1 MPLKP
6 TSDQRL
12 DDMVQEVVRI
22 TDTFCYLHLTAEYL
36 NRCRDLVVVV
46 RTDCPHLLESGR
58 AKSWA
63 AGIVYTIAR
72 VNSLFQS
79 HEGIH
84 MSAKELCREL
94 DVSHSNASAKS
105 SQIMDAVESATTE
118 PGWRPDDLLLT
129 DPLDAI
135 ADFLEGSLE
144 SEEVVSLRPEPR
156 DASHTALAMGSTGQ
170 SAFHV
175 VGGPPTSSGSASA
188 QQESEFSGTWHIA
201 EMSDWDDRHV
211 ETADHAYIRIE
222 PNGMGMFRFGLI
234 AGGIDGKIVEYAD
247 FTRFE
252 FTWEGMDEDHPALG
266 SGWIQKQDYPTFSG
280 EMRMHLSDDSA
291 FLAEKQPPS
300 QWHTSSATEIE
311 PRVTPMSVYQIKVTL
326 RSIRPPIW
334 RRILVPDDTPLNE
347 LHGMLQAVMG
357 WTGVHQHQFE
367 LHGTRD
373 GTPHPEFGFELNP
386 RDEERMRLNQVLVDT
401 GSWIIY
407 EYDFGACWEHVLL
420 LEDVLPWEEEDHYP
434 RCIKGR
440 RASPLEVCGGPE
452 GYGELLQALQDP
464 QHPEHKSL
472 LAWAGGQVDPEV
484 FDLDEINARLD
495 NYLKRTAAEH
505 PWDIR

>member
-1 MPLKP
+1 MPLNP
-6 TSDQRL
+6 TSEQRL
-12 DDMVQEVVRI
+12 DDMAQEVVRI
-22 TDTFCYLHLTAEYL
+22 TDTFCYLHLTGEYL
-36 NRCRDLVVVV
+36 NRCRDLAAVV
-46 RTDCPHLLESGR
+46 RDDYPHLLGSGR

-63 AGIVYTIAR
+63 AAVVYTIAR

-79 HEGIH
+79 RDGIH
-84 MSAKELCREL
+84 MSATDLCREL
-94 DVSHSNASAKS
+94 EVSHGNVRAKS

-118 PGWRPDDLLLT
+118 PAWHLSDLILT
-129 DPLDAI
+129 DQLDAI
-135 ADFLEGSLE
+135 AAFLEDSLE
-144 SEEVVSLRPEPR
+144 SEGAASLRPE
-156 DASHTALAMGSTGQ
+156 ATETSYTARTMGPIDQ

-175 VGGPPTSSGSASA
+175 VGGPPTSSGSAAA
-188 QQESEFSGTWHIA
+188 QHESEFSGIWHIT
-201 EMSDWDDRHV
+201 EMSEWDDRHV
-211 ETADHAYIRIE
+211 ETENHAYIRIE

-252 FTWEGMDEDHPALG
+252 FTWGGVDEDHPVFG
-266 SGWIQKQDYPTFSG
+266 SGWIQRQEYPTFHG
-280 EMRMHLSDDSA
+280 EIRMHLSDDSH
-291 FLAEKQPPS
+291 FLAEKQPVG
-300 QWHTSSATEIE
+300 QWHTSSTTKIE
-311 PRVTPMSVYQIKVTL
+311 LRETPRSVYQIKVTL
-326 RSIRPPIW
+326 RSIKPPIW
-334 RRILVPDDTPLNE
+334 RRILVPDDTPLNA

-357 WTGVHQHQFE
+357 WTGAHQHQFE

-373 GTPHPEFGFELNP
+373 GTPHTEFGFEINP
-386 RDEERMRLNQVLVDT
+386 KDEERTRLNQVLVDT

-464 QHPEHKSL
+464 EHPEHRSL
-472 LAWAGGQVDPEV
+472 LAWAGGQVDSEA
-484 FDLDEINARLD
+484 FDLDESNRRLD
-495 NYLKRTAAEH
+495 NYVKRVATERR
-505 PWDIR
+505 WDGR